1 MSAPTLVVGLDVG
14 STTTKVVVMDTSGL
28 IRGHTVLDTGGYFED
43 RARAALHQALQQAEC
58 GPDEIGWMVATGYGR
73 HRVPEANEAVTELSC
88 HARGAY
94 HHVPREI
101 TVVDI
106 GGQDNKFLKL
116 DAKGRRGRTRMNRK
130 CAAGT
135 GAFIE
140 NAARQLGLP
149 CSDLQAIAESADE
162 VVEIGSFCTVFAGT
176 EIIEHL
182 RRGSTMPSIVRG
194 VMRAVAL
201 RVFEMGRWSGEI
213 VLTGGVAEYF
223 PVVGQELERLSG
235 CTVVIPPNPQI
246 VGALGAALVA
256 RDAMEKDRIQ
266 NNREKH
272 EQAQRSQSIQ

>member
-1 MSAPTLVVGLDVG
+1 MSSAGLVVGLDVG
-14 STTTKVVVMDTSGL
+14 STTTKVVVLDASGTL
-28 IRGHTVLDTGGYFED
+28 RGHTVLDTGGYFE
-43 RARAALHQALQQAEC
+43 ARAQAALDQALQQA
-58 GPDEIGWMVATGYGR
+58 GSDRHEIRWMVATGYGR
-73 HRVPEANEAVTELSC
+73 LRVTEADEALTELSC

-116 DAKGRRGRTRMNRK
+116 NAEGRRGRSKMNRK

-149 CSDLQAIAESADE
+149 CSELQAIAESADE

-182 RRGSTMPSIVRG
+182 RQGSSIPSIVRG

-223 PVVGQELERLSG
+223 PIVGRELERLSG
-235 CTVVIPPNPQI
+235 CTVIIPPRPQI
-246 VGALGAALVA
+246 VGALGAALY
-256 RDAMEKDRIQ
+256 
-266 NNREKH
+266 
-272 EQAQRSQSIQ
+272 AQSAIVKGRKEEHPRVRRNQTI

>member
-1 MSAPTLVVGLDVG
+1 MSSSKIVVGLDVG
-14 STTTKVVVMDTSGL
+14 STTTKVVVMDAAGSL
-28 IRGHTVLDTGGYFED
+28 RSHVVLDTGGYFED
-43 RARAALHQALQQAEC
+43 RAQSALNLALKQAGCSRE
-58 GPDEIGWMVATGYGR
+58 EIGWMVATGYGR
-73 HRVPEANEAVTELSC
+73 LRVPEANEAVTELSC
-88 HARGAY
+88 HARGAF

-116 DAKGRRGRTRMNRK
+116 DADGRRGRSKMNRK

-149 CSDLQAIAESADE
+149 CSQLQKIAESTDE

-182 RRGSTMPSIVRG
+182 RRGSPMPNIVRG

-201 RVFEMGRWSGEI
+201 RVFEMGQWSGEV

-235 CTVVIPPNPQI
+235 CPVIIPPGAQI
-246 VGALGAALVA
+246 VGALGAALYAQKAV
-256 RDAMEKDRIQ
+256 MEGVL
-266 NNREKH
+266 
-272 EQAQRSQSIQ
+272 S

>member
-1 MSAPTLVVGLDVG
+1 MSSAGLVVGLDVG
-14 STTTKVVVMDTSGL
+14 STTTKVVVLDASGTL
-28 IRGHTVLDTGGYFED
+28 RGHTVLDTGGYFE
-43 RARAALHQALQQAEC
+43 ARAQAALDQALQQA
-58 GPDEIGWMVATGYGR
+58 GSDRHEIRWMVATGYGR
-73 HRVPEANEAVTELSC
+73 LRVTEADEALTELSC

-116 DAKGRRGRTRMNRK
+116 NAEGRRGRSKMNRK

-149 CSDLQAIAESADE
+149 CSELQAIAESADE

-182 RRGSTMPSIVRG
+182 RQGSSIPSIVRG

-223 PVVGQELERLSG
+223 PIVGRELERLSG
-235 CTVVIPPNPQI
+235 CTVIIPPRPQI
-246 VGALGAALVA
+246 VGALGAALY
-256 RDAMEKDRIQ
+256 
-266 NNREKH
+266 
-272 EQAQRSQSIQ
+272 AQSAIVKGRNDENPRVWRNQTI

>member
-1 MSAPTLVVGLDVG
+1 
-14 STTTKVVVMDTSGL
+14 MDASGA

-43 RARAALHQALQQAEC
+43 RARAALDQTLQQADC
-58 GPDEIGWMVATGYGR
+58 GRDEIGWMVATGYGR
-73 HRVPEANEAVTELSC
+73 LRVPAADEAVTELSC

-116 DAKGRRGRTRMNRK
+116 DAEGRRGRSRMNRK

-149 CSDLQAIAESADE
+149 CSDLQSIAESADE
-162 VVEIGSFCTVFAGT
+162 AVEIGSFCTVFAGT

-201 RVFEMGRWSGEI
+201 RVFEMGRWSGEV

-223 PVVGQELERLSG
+223 PIVGRELERLSG
-235 CTVVIPPNPQI
+235 CAVIIPPRPQI
-246 VGALGAALVA
+246 VGALGAALYA
-256 RDAMEKDRIQ
+256 KDAMEKGGKE
-266 NNREKH
+266 NTREEERKAWKN
-272 EQAQRSQSIQ
+272 QAIS